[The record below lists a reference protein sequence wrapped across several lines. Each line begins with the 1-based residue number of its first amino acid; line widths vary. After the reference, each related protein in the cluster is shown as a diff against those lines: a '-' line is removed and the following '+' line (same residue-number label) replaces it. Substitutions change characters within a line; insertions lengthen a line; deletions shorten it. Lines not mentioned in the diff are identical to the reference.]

1 MSVMNY
7 LDYFSNVGKPT
18 LHAISFHNVPGLA
31 KRNHCA
37 EHKHSTGLCFLAA
50 NGTSTFSSFY
60 HGPYPIMLE
69 IKIYFYHLMYKK
81 DQLSA
86 VRFPIWLSA
95 CSGTNFQHH
104 ADPQSFTLSF
114 LRWFTN
120 LNAIVFYCS
129 SKCSCEGKEGSLYFQ
144 KYQSLFTN
152 PGGNKK
158 RKTHATKRS
167 NSLAMGI
174 SRCVENMLNNAED

>member
-1 MSVMNY
+1 MCWSVNNFLQESVRSLPSAKIQEVPY
-7 LDYFSNVGKPT
+7 QLTCYHFS
-18 LHAISFHNVPGLA
+18 HN
-31 KRNHCA
+31 C
-37 EHKHSTGLCFLAA
+37 S
-50 NGTSTFSSFY
+50 
-60 HGPYPIMLE
+60 IMLE